1 MLGVTIIVGKI
12 PNKWLENLYSFDT
25 KINVIKYFLVIF
37 LSKSIFF
44 TKKEVKC
51 NFFYQ

>member
-1 MLGVTIIVGKI
+1 MLGVIITVEKT
-12 PNKWLENLYSFDT
+12 PNKWLENLYNSDT
-25 KINVIKYFLVIF
+25 KINGVKYFLVIF

-44 TKKEVKC
+44 TKKEVKR